1 VANCYGE
8 DDAGGSDV
16 GRNTLTAY
24 NIQQNI
30 SLHPVG
36 SREGVIK
43 ELGNRVVRETMRV
56 VDIVFRE
63 VCE

>member
-1 VANCYGE
+1 MLLGLTW
-8 DDAGGSDV
+8 GGTSH
-16 GRNTLTAY
+16 TLIAY

-36 SREGVIK
+36 SREGMIK